1 MHNVESRL
9 ELLQEGLVIRTLL
22 LLGLCSHAIAQ
33 SSSVDWRFA
42 QPDADVKMTV
52 DVQALLKCDAVTKAI
67 EQFKAQ
73 AKDNAAQIEL
83 GLTIARS
90 IDRIAVSARQP
101 SENNTDALVLVSGS
115 FDPALITGFFPKT
128 GKSKVKAI
136 GPHSILIG
144 EGDSFD
150 GAVERMSGATS
161 ATVADPDPSDIWVEV
176 SGALIAKQAGQSG
189 GPEFPILKDLRNL
202 GIGLKLND
210 PPELNIALTAANEG
224 ASGEL
229 ANTIQQ
235 AILAAP
241 LAFPQLGSA
250 GKGLSVKQD
259 GSSVRVHFVVPPEL
273 LAMAQQQASSANL
286 PPQLAPIFSAFGM
299 GDKSA
304 AQPSAEQRKAAQAP
318 QPVQPKNDGKVRIFG
333 LDGGPKEIPAPK

>member
-1 MHNVESRL
+1 M
-9 ELLQEGLVIRTLL
+9 IRTLL
-22 LLGLCSHAIAQ
+22 LFGLCSHVIAQ
-33 SSSVDWRFA
+33 SSPVDWRFA
-42 QPDADVKMTV
+42 HPDADVKMTV

-83 GLTIARS
+83 GLAIARS

-101 SENNTDALVLVSGS
+101 DSNNTDALVLVSGS

-150 GAVERMSGATS
+150 GAVERISGAP
-161 ATVADPDPSDIWVEV
+161 AAVEADPDPSDIWVEV
-176 SGALIAKQAGQSG
+176 SGDLIAKQSAQSG
-189 GPEFPILKDLRNL
+189 GLALPALKDLRNL
-202 GIGLKLND
+202 AIGLKLND
-210 PPELNIALTAANEG
+210 PPEFNIELTTANEG

-250 GKGLSVKQD
+250 GKALSVKQD
-259 GSSVRVHFVVPPEL
+259 GSNVRVHFVVPPEL
-273 LAMAQQQASSANL
+273 LALAQQQASSANL
-286 PPQLAPIFSAFGM
+286 PPQLAPFLSAFGV
-299 GDKSA
+299 GDKAAAQPNA
-304 AQPSAEQRKAAQAP
+304 AQPSSAQSNQA
-318 QPVQPKNDGKVRIFG
+318 QPKATQPSAQPNNDGKVRIFG
-333 LDGGPKEIPAPK
+333 LDGGPKEIPASK